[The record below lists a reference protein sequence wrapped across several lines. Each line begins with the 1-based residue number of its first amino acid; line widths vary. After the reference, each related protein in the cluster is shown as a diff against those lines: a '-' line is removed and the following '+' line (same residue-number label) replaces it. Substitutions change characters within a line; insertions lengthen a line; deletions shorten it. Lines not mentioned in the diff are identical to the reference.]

1 MSNSFVETVYDSF
14 TQDFSVQS
22 QRSFAYLRENEAIAK
37 RLEGIRH
44 FGLTT
49 LFDGVPSSFDIL
61 KKVGFFPFA
70 EAGMDLEYA
79 ISHALC
85 GANKSAYFNLRSF
98 LELGFTGLYF
108 ISEAAT
114 ETEGKEWVAG
124 VSFTPFFNRS
134 LKRLLLCSEYAAAE
148 PHIGYSHLLR
158 DTYNSISDRT
168 HTRGTSH
175 GHLELNR
182 SNRPQFIEK
191 SFLEF
196 IEMAERCCEAL
207 AITLSIQHPIVLI
220 PLPMDEKF
228 GLNPPLSGFLQEY
241 DVNSLKSFISPPR
254 LQWLEAFAA
263 SDSDTQGLR
272 EWVESQ
278 PDLTEEQ
285 WQEQIRHQ
293 EEFLSQMSR
302 PNPANKDD

>member
-1 MSNSFVETVYDSF
+1 MSSSFVEVVYDSF
-14 TQDFSVQS
+14 TQDFSIQA
-22 QRSFAYLRENEAIAK
+22 QRSFSYLRENEALAN

-61 KKVGFFPFA
+61 RKVGFFPFS

-79 ISHALC
+79 IANVLC

-108 ISEAAT
+108 ISQAAT
-114 ETEGKEWVAG
+114 EAEGKKWVAG
-124 VSFTPFFNRS
+124 VAFTPFFNRS
-134 LKRLLLCSEYAAAE
+134 LKRLLLLPEYANAE
-148 PHIGYSHLLR
+148 PHLSYHQLLR

-168 HTRGTSH
+168 HTRGTPH
-175 GHLELNR
+175 GHIELNQ
-182 SNRPQFIEK
+182 SNQPQFIEK
-191 SFLEF
+191 SLIEF
-196 IEMAERCCEAL
+196 IEMAEQCCEAL
-207 AITLSIQHPIVLI
+207 AITLAIQHPIVLI
-220 PLPMDEKF
+220 PLPMDDKF
-228 GLNPPLSGFLQEY
+228 GLNPPLYGFLQGY
-241 DVNSLKSFISPPR
+241 DVDCLKSFISPQR
-254 LQWLEAFAA
+254 LHWLEAFATN
-263 SDSDTQGLR
+263 DSDTQGLR

-293 EEFLSQMSR
+293 EEFLAKMARTTQ
-302 PNPANKDD
+302 ATKDK